1 MSVDVRV
8 SGPEARM
15 RPTLHNS
22 ITSTVQYH
30 YPLISVGDKATAA
43 QYALTESGGY
53 LNYLSY
59 LVFI

>member
-30 YPLISVGDKATAA
+30 YPLLSVGDKATAA
-43 QYALTESGGY
+43 QYALAESTGY
-53 LNYLSY
+53 LNYIC
-59 LVFI
+59 FI